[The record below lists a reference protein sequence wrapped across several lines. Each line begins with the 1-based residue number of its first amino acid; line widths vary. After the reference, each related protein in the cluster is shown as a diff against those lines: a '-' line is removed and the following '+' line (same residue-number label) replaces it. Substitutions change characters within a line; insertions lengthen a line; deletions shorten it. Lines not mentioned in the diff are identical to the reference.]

1 MPMKGSG
8 QAAAWQEI
16 DEFDGGTGWIAYPDE
31 RLQRASHALV
41 GEDGRYL
48 VDPVAF
54 DGIGE
59 FLDER
64 GGVAGIVVLL
74 NRHKR
79 DAAELAN
86 RFEVPVYL
94 PEFMNGV
101 ARELDAPTEPLR
113 RELPG
118 TEYGVHT
125 VVDNPFW
132 KEAALYGEDSDTLV
146 VPEALGTSSFF
157 RTGDERLG
165 VHPGLRLFPPRKLA
179 RLSPERVLVG
189 HGPGILD
196 DASEALRDAVSGSR
210 RRAPQYYAGLAR
222 EFLG

>member
-1 MPMKGSG
+1 MKGSG

-41 GEDGRYL
+41 SGDGRYL

-54 DGIGE
+54 DGIGK

-101 ARELDAPTEPLR
+101 ARELDAPPAGVVLVR
-113 RELPG
+113 SDGRVDPSELLDCSSV
-118 TEYGVHT
+118 VH
-125 VVDNPFW
+125 
-132 KEAALYGEDSDTLV
+132 
-146 VPEALGTSSFF
+146 VPELS
-157 RTGDERLG
+157 E
-165 VHPGLRLFPPRKLA
+165 PPLETEESAA
-179 RLSPERVLVG
+179 RHLKCAKSVTKRN
-189 HGPGILD
+189 I
-196 DASEALRDAVSGSR
+196 
-210 RRAPQYYAGLAR
+210 
-222 EFLG
+222 